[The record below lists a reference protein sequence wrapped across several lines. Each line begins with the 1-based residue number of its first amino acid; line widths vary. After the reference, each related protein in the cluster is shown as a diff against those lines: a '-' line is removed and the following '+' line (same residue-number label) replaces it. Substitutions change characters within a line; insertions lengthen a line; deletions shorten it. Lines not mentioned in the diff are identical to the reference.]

1 MSRFTAVPAGQESG
15 DEEGRGG
22 DLSIYLS
29 MSRFTA
35 VPPGQE
41 SGDEEGRGGDLSTG
55 VTVTSR

>member
-1 MSRFTAVPAGQESG
+1 MYFF
-15 DEEGRGG
+15 
-22 DLSIYLS
+22 LSICLS